1 MTLDPPPPRRVSRA
15 EIEHALHLDRL
26 RWRTAEGD
34 IGAAI
39 ALGRHLP
46 LHEAYALL
54 AATSSP
60 AAPPPSA
67 P

>member
-26 RWRTAEGD
+26 RRCTAEGD

-39 ALGRHLP
+39 ALGQHFP

-54 AATSSP
+54 AATRTP
-60 AAPPPSA
+60 AEP
-67 P
+67 

>member
-1 MTLDPPPPRRVSRA
+1 MTLDPPLPRRISRA

-26 RWRTAEGD
+26 RRHAAAGD

-46 LHEAYALL
+46 LHEAYAVL
-54 AATSSP
+54 AATRSP
-60 AAPPPSA
+60 AAPSPSA
-67 P
+67 L